1 MSASQLSLTRLE
13 LGQVRWCVLGVATD
27 YHVAPVLNW
36 TGLGY
41 DKKCC
46 LLVFIDLQLFH
57 IYPGGWMDG

>member
-1 MSASQLSLTRLE
+1 MLD
-13 LGQVRWCVLGVATD
+13 VATD